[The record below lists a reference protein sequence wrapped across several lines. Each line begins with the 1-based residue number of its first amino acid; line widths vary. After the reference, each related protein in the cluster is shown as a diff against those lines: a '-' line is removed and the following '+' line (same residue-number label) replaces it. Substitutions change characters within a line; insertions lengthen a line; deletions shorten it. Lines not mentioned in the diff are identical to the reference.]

1 MLSLKNTFKSPLR
14 LVISALLVISCHPAM
29 AETVYV
35 TDELSI
41 NMRTD
46 KGNQFRIKKVLKS
59 GTRLEILKVDPSG
72 YSLVRADG
80 GVNGWVLSRFL
91 SKTPIAREQV
101 KRSQALAEK
110 LQKEKQQLLEE
121 LNQFKKDKTV
131 LSQSEERLLQA
142 NQKLTTEVN
151 KLRKIAA
158 RPMQLEEDNKK
169 LRDELLKNEAQ
180 SRLLKQEHQSLLD
193 AREKEWFMA
202 GAGILFGGI
211 LLGLILPKLRSNPNR
226 RRQNW
231 NRL

>member
-1 MLSLKNTFKSPLR
+1 MSLKSVSIKTLCFTIILT
-14 LVISALLVISCHPAM
+14 VCGFVQ

-35 TDELSI
+35 SDELSI

-46 KGNQFRIKKVLKS
+46 KGNQFRITKVLKS
-59 GTRLEILKVDPSG
+59 GSKLRVLQVDKSG
-72 YSLVRADG
+72 YTKVKAEG
-80 GVNGWVLSRFL
+80 GSTGWVLSRFL
-91 SKTPIAREQV
+91 SKEPIAREQV
-101 KRSQALAEK
+101 KQAKARAAK
-110 LQKEKQQLLEE
+110 LQIEKKQLQEE
-121 LNQFKKDKTV
+121 LKQFKKDKTV
-131 LSQSEERLLQA
+131 LSQSEQRLLQH

-158 RPMQLEEDNKK
+158 RPMQLEADNET
-169 LRDELLKNEAQ
+169 LRNELLKNEAQ
-180 SRLLKQEHQSLLD
+180 SRLLKQEHQTLLD

-211 LLGLILPKLRSNPNR
+211 LLGLVLPKLRSNNR

>member
-1 MLSLKNTFKSPLR
+1 MSFQPVSLKALFC
-14 LVISALLVISCHPAM
+14 ISLILSFNVAQ

-59 GTRLEILKVDPSG
+59 GTKLRVLEVDKSG
-72 YSLVRADG
+72 YSRVRVDG
-80 GVNGWVLSRFL
+80 GTTGWVLSRFL
-91 SKTPIAREQV
+91 SKQPIARDQV
-101 KRSQALAEK
+101 KQAKARAAK
-110 LQKEKQQLLEE
+110 LQVEKKQLQEE
-121 LNQFKKDKTV
+121 FNQLKKDKGV
-131 LSQSEERLLQA
+131 LTQSEQRLLQN

-158 RPMQLEEDNKK
+158 RPMQLEADNEK
-169 LRDELLKNEAQ
+169 LRNELLKNEAQ
-180 SRLLKQEHQSLLD
+180 TRLLKQEHQTLRD

-211 LLGLILPKLRSNPNR
+211 LLGLILPKLRSNSSR

>member
-1 MLSLKNTFKSPLR
+1 MSLQSVSLKIFYSTLF
-14 LVISALLVISCHPAM
+14 LLLINIAH

-59 GTRLEILKVDPSG
+59 GTKLKVLEVDKSG
-72 YSLVRADG
+72 YSRVRIEG
-80 GVNGWVLSRFL
+80 GSTGWVLSRFL
-91 SKTPIAREQV
+91 SKEPIAREQV
-101 KRSQALAEK
+101 KQAKALAAKLKIEK
-110 LQKEKQQLLEE
+110 KQLKEE
-121 LNQFKKDKTV
+121 LKLIKKDKGILT
-131 LSQSEERLLQA
+131 QSEQRLLQN

-158 RPMQLEEDNKK
+158 RPMQLEADNEK

-180 SRLLKQEHQSLLD
+180 TRLLKQEHQTLLD

-211 LLGLILPKLRSNPNR
+211 LLGLILPKLRTNNR